1 MAVGRLYYYTAAI
14 FLCALIS
21 SGQRKVSSRTVLWE
35 MSGLREKKRKLMD
48 QDEVSGAESESG
60 QELEIRADEEMTE
73 NDRAGGGTEGDAQH
87 AVVSEEMDQDGEPGA
102 AIATNA
108 FGLGMQPRLIAS
120 PSKLALGNLHKRRA
134 STSPQKFNTGKFEP
148 LPPRIDTSHQHPSA
162 QSSERPAKR
171 ARIENKLEISYD
183 ALGTPRVSAITPTF
197 ALPSGRKISG
207 SKILNPR
214 IGSASNES
222 FSLFNAFLHDN
233 DLLMQLV
240 SFFPIPSLISFYAI
254 SKPFHYLF
262 NGSYIAFILAN
273 MRTWAPGA
281 DMIYPWRYYA
291 PLCIKDPRLRQ
302 KSSAVGKDVKLKYQD
317 MRDIPSLRWLQVV
330 IWRQGVC
337 KDMLI
342 QLAAQG
348 LRCPPGTLDAIRRMW
363 FIMDFPL
370 NSQRVSLM
378 RSEEYIS
385 KATISR
391 ATMFFLK
398 VDMAFTDP
406 VGPVYAVN
414 GPHTNPLVHLPQW
427 QNTGL
432 VGCSLRALLTAE
444 RHFTPLWR
452 VLRGVCPDPEEPML
466 PIERLDILKLW
477 IRHKYH
483 LPEDTP
489 EHVKRQTIFG
499 VPWHEVGT
507 AGMERTGIVTHKNA
521 DGTPKTI
528 INPGLTSLAA
538 QNTHREQQMLY
549 PHQKRIVLPNVK
561 PREVLLRPDELVM
574 REGIRREMQLHTQW
588 TRMMLW
594 GFCDDLGRNL
604 PVRSAEE
611 LLRWS
616 RGNEPKSHY
625 RTDAQLVAI
634 AAKKEADAN
643 AVSESMAGKQD
654 GVPVSAGLGSGRVD
668 LPETPS

>member
-14 FLCALIS
+14 FLCALMI
-21 SGQRKVSSRTVLWE
+21 
-35 MSGLREKKRKLMD
+35 KKRKMMD
-48 QDEVSGAESESG
+48 RDEVSGAGIESG
-60 QELEIRADEEMTE
+60 RELETRADEKMMESG
-73 NDRAGGGTEGDAQH
+73 RAGGGTEGEAPLS
-87 AVVSEEMDQDGEPGA
+87 VVSDGEPGT
-102 AIATNA
+102 AIATNVS
-108 FGLGMQPRLIAS
+108 GLGVHPRLIAS

-134 STSPQKFNTGKFEP
+134 SSSPQKFNTGKFEP
-148 LPPRIDTSHQHPSA
+148 LPLRIDPKHETA
-162 QSSERPAKR
+162 ERPTKR
-171 ARIENKLEISYD
+171 ARIENKLEITYD

-197 ALPSGRKISG
+197 ALPSGRKMSG

-240 SFFPIPSLISFYAI
+240 SYLPIPSLISFYAI

-273 MRTWAPGA
+273 MRTWALGA

-317 MRDIPSLRWLQVV
+317 MRDIPGLRWLQMVV
-330 IWRQGVC
+330 WRQGVC

-406 VGPVYAVN
+406 VGPVYAIN

-452 VLRGVCPDPEEPML
+452 VLRGVCPDPDEPMI

-489 EHVKRQTIFG
+489 EHVKHQSIFG

-507 AGMERTGIVTHKNA
+507 AGMERTGIVTHKSA
-521 DGTPKTI
+521 DGAPKTI

-594 GFCDDLGRNL
+594 GFFDDLGRNL
-604 PVRSAEE
+604 PVRSEEE

-625 RTDAQLVAI
+625 RTDAQLAAI
-634 AAKKEADAN
+634 AAKKEADAK
-643 AVSESMAGKQD
+643 AVSEFTAGKQD
-654 GVPVSAGLGSGRVD
+654 GIPASAGLGSGRVD
-668 LPETPS
+668 LPETPM

>member
-14 FLCALIS
+14 FLCALM
-21 SGQRKVSSRTVLWE
+21 T
-35 MSGLREKKRKLMD
+35 KKRKMMD
-48 QDEVSGAESESG
+48 RDEVSGAGIESG
-60 QELEIRADEEMTE
+60 RELETRADEEMME
-73 NDRAGGGTEGDAQH
+73 SDRAGGGIEGEAPLS
-87 AVVSEEMDQDGEPGA
+87 VVSEEMDQDGEPGA

-148 LPPRIDTSHQHPSA
+148 LPLRIHTKQETA
-162 QSSERPAKR
+162 ERPTKR
-171 ARIENKLEISYD
+171 ARIENKLEITYD
-183 ALGTPRVSAITPTF
+183 ALETPRVSAITPTF

-240 SFFPIPSLISFYAI
+240 SYLPIPSLISFYAI

-317 MRDIPSLRWLQVV
+317 MRDIPSLRWLQMV

-348 LRCPPGTLDAIRRMW
+348 LRCPPGTLDAIRRLW

-391 ATMFFLK
+391 ATMFFFK

-452 VLRGVCPDPEEPML
+452 VLRGICPDPDEPML

-477 IRHKYH
+477 VRHKYH

-489 EHVKRQTIFG
+489 EHVKHQSIFG

-604 PVRSAEE
+604 PVRSEEE
-611 LLRWS
+611 LLKWS

-625 RTDAQLVAI
+625 RTDAQLAVIGAK
-634 AAKKEADAN
+634 KKEADAK
-643 AVSESMAGKQD
+643 AVSDSMAGKQD
-654 GVPVSAGLGSGRVD
+654 DVPASAGLSTGRVD
-668 LPETPS
+668 MPETPS

>member
-14 FLCALIS
+14 FLCALM
-21 SGQRKVSSRTVLWE
+21 V
-35 MSGLREKKRKLMD
+35 KKRKMMD
-48 QDEVSGAESESG
+48 RDEVSVGGSESG
-60 QELEIRADEEMTE
+60 RELETRADEEMME
-73 NDRAGGGTEGDAQH
+73 GGRVGAGTEGQAPLSV
-87 AVVSEEMDQDGEPGA
+87 ASEEMDQDGESGA

-148 LPPRIDTSHQHPSA
+148 LPLRIDTKHETA
-162 QSSERPAKR
+162 ERPTKR
-171 ARIENKLEISYD
+171 ARIENKLEITYD

-197 ALPSGRKISG
+197 ALASGRKISG

-240 SFFPIPSLISFYAI
+240 SYLNIPSLISFYAI

-291 PLCIKDPRLRQ
+291 PICIKDPRLRQ

-317 MRDIPSLRWLQVV
+317 MRDIPSLRWLQMV

-466 PIERLDILKLW
+466 PIERLDILRLW

-489 EHVKRQTIFG
+489 EHVKHQSIFG

-507 AGMERTGIVTHKNA
+507 AGMERTGIVTHKSA

-528 INPGLTSLAA
+528 INPGLTSLVA

-561 PREVLLRPDELVM
+561 PREVLLRSDELVM

-588 TRMMLW
+588 TRMVLW

-604 PVRSAEE
+604 PVRSEDE

-625 RTDAQLVAI
+625 RSDAQLAAI
-634 AAKKEADAN
+634 AAKKQEADAKT
-643 AVSESMAGKQD
+643 VSDSTAGNQG
-654 GVPVSAGLGSGRVD
+654 GVPASAGLGSGRVD

>member
-14 FLCALIS
+14 FLCALM
-21 SGQRKVSSRTVLWE
+21 V
-35 MSGLREKKRKLMD
+35 KKRKMMD
-48 QDEVSGAESESG
+48 RDEVSGAERESG
-60 QELEIRADEEMTE
+60 RELETRADEEMME
-73 NDRAGGGTEGDAQH
+73 SDRAGGGTDGEALLS
-87 AVVSEEMDQDGEPGA
+87 VVSEEMDQYGEPGA

-108 FGLGMQPRLIAS
+108 FGFGTQPRLIAS
-120 PSKLALGNLHKRRA
+120 PSKMSLGNLHKRRA

-148 LPPRIDTSHQHPSA
+148 LPLRIETKHETA
-162 QSSERPAKR
+162 ERPAKR
-171 ARIENKLEISYD
+171 ARIENKLEITYD

-240 SFFPIPSLISFYAI
+240 SYLPLPSLISFYAI

-302 KSSAVGKDVKLKYQD
+302 KSSAMGKDVKLKYQD
-317 MRDIPSLRWLQVV
+317 MRDIPSLRWLQMV

-406 VGPVYAVN
+406 VGPVYAIN

-452 VLRGVCPDPEEPML
+452 VLRGVCPDPDEPTL
-466 PIERLDILKLW
+466 PIERLDILNLW
-477 IRHKYH
+477 VRHNFR

-489 EHVKRQTIFG
+489 EHVRRQSIFG

-507 AGMERTGIVTHKNA
+507 AGMERTGIVTHKSA

-549 PHQKRIVLPNVK
+549 PHQKRVVMPNVK

-604 PVRSAEE
+604 PVRSEEE

-625 RTDAQLVAI
+625 RTDAQLAVI
-634 AAKKEADAN
+634 AAKKQEAEAR
-643 AVSESMAGKQD
+643 AVSDSTAGKQN
-654 GVPVSAGLGSGRVD
+654 GVPASAGLGSGRVD

>member
-14 FLCALIS
+14 FLCALM
-21 SGQRKVSSRTVLWE
+21 V
-35 MSGLREKKRKLMD
+35 KKRKTMD
-48 QDEVSGAESESG
+48 RDEVSGAGIESG
-60 QELEIRADEEMTE
+60 RELETRADEEMME
-73 NDRAGGGTEGDAQH
+73 SGRAGAGTEGEAPLS
-87 AVVSEEMDQDGEPGA
+87 VVSEEMDQDGESGA

-108 FGLGMQPRLIAS
+108 FGLGEQPRLIAS

-148 LPPRIDTSHQHPSA
+148 LPLRIDTKHETA
-162 QSSERPAKR
+162 ERPTKR
-171 ARIENKLEISYD
+171 ARIENKLEITYD
-183 ALGTPRVSAITPTF
+183 ALGAPRVSAITPTF

-207 SKILNPR
+207 SKIFNPR
-214 IGSASNES
+214 IGSATNES
-222 FSLFNAFLHDN
+222 FSLFSAFLHDN

-240 SFFPIPSLISFYAI
+240 SYLNIPSLISFYAI

-273 MRTWAPGA
+273 MRTWAPSA

-317 MRDIPSLRWLQVV
+317 MRDIPSLRWLQMV

-342 QLAAQG
+342 QLATQG

-477 IRHKYH
+477 VRHKYH

-489 EHVKRQTIFG
+489 EHVKHQSIFG

-507 AGMERTGIVTHKNA
+507 AGMERTGIVTHKSA

-588 TRMMLW
+588 TRVMLW

-604 PVRSAEE
+604 PARSEEE

-625 RTDAQLVAI
+625 RTDAQLAAI
-634 AAKKEADAN
+634 AAKKEADAK
-643 AVSESMAGKQD
+643 AVSDSMAGKQD

-668 LPETPS
+668 LPETPL